1 MQVLLD
7 THVFLWLVSGSR
19 RLNRQAKAIIE
30 SSERVLISSATIW
43 EIAIKVQLG
52 KLTADVDEVINQIH
66 ANGFEELPIYARH
79 ARQVARLPRHH
90 GDPFDRLLIAQ
101 AISETIKLLTPDLQ
115 LKPYSELVE
124 CI

>member
-30 SSERVLISSATIW
+30 GSERVLISSATIW

-52 KLTADVDEVINQIH
+52 KLTADVDEVINQIQ
-66 ANGFEELPIYARH
+66 ANGFGELPIYARH

-90 GDPFDRLLIAQ
+90 VDPFDRLLIAQ
-101 AISETIKLLTPDLQ
+101 AISETIKLLTSDFQ

>member
-30 SSERVLISSATIW
+30 NSERVLISSATIW

-52 KLTADVDEVINQIH
+52 KLTADVDEVINQIQ
-66 ANGFEELPIYARH
+66 ANGFEELPICARH

-101 AISETIKLLTPDLQ
+101 AISETIRLLTSDLQ

>member
-19 RLNRQAKAIIE
+19 RLNRQAKAVVE

-101 AISETIKLLTPDLQ
+101 AISETIKLLTSDIQ